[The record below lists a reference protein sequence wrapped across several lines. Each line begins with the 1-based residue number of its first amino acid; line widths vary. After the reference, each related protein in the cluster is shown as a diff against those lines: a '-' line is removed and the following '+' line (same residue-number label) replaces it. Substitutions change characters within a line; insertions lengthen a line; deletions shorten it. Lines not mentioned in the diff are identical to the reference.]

1 MKKLRKKV
9 VNGLAMGICCL
20 GLSVTPM
27 FTTTAHALTAR
38 IAFSDPTT
46 SAGEEFKV
54 TMKVIS
60 VDGGSIGDNSIV
72 IKYDTSYLKFV
83 DGTNATSYGDGT
95 VRVAG
100 KVGDNPYEFAYTLT
114 FKALKQGETN
124 IDVKSWG
131 ILDKDNNAASLDKR
145 GRLPSV
151 KLLRQQRQQK
161 AVRKKQLRHRRQ
173 LRHRQQQK
181 LLLQQKV
188 VVLHKVVKH
197 QVKSPVTHLLVLKP
211 VQQVKQRPIVM
222 PMALS
227 LKEKNTPWQKHL
239 ISLCFQKTLMRPSMI
254 IMEQRLQR
262 ERNSMAILW

>member
-145 GRLPSV
+145 GSS
-151 KLLRQQRQQK
+151 KI
-161 AVRKKQLRHRRQ
+161 
-173 LRHRQQQK
+173 
-181 LLLQQKV
+181 
-188 VVLHKVVKH
+188 
-197 QVKSPVTHLLVLKP
+197 T
-211 VQQVKQRPIVM
+211 
-222 PMALS
+222 
-227 LKEKNTPWQKHL
+227 
-239 ISLCFQKTLMRPSMI
+239 ISEAAAATTAAES
-254 IMEQRLQR
+254 
-262 ERNSMAILW
+262 